1 MDSIWFVA
9 ASWAEGAEESPGA
22 GERVR
27 NSEIASGTMP
37 TSGGGFC
44 QQFGRGQQLKV
55 GRVNETDLEMQPV
68 THP

>member
-1 MDSIWFVA
+1 MDNIWFVA
-9 ASWAEGAEESPGA
+9 AFRAEESEESPGA
-22 GERVR
+22 WRRVR

-44 QQFGRGQQLKV
+44 QRFRCGEQLKV
-55 GRVNETDLEMQPV
+55 GRVNEIGFEKHPI